1 MELTDAFNNVK
12 TTENGDLAYKSTSN
26 KLLDILFMS
35 EYYKNNTDKL
45 PNIVGEPQANIF
57 ASFMRDPRL
66 GMGCKNVGRTLL
78 GQVNASPEEILAC
91 GRADDLWIMAQKFIH
106 LKKKMYD
113 FLFNEC
119 QNNNALVKKWMPRYS
134 SKNLMVARQMAKYF
148 GLNKQQYGH
157 FVKVTTTESQLSEHK
172 EEEIKFEQVPSLAA
186 IKYAK
191 TFDRKQHERYQKYL
205 QDVREGKKELH
216 VSTTTMY
223 DIYKNRDKIDADLF
237 ISKLD
242 ATPGSWLPVIDVS
255 GSMCDSHDSI
265 GKALAIGYYLA
276 ITSCYLPNNFITF
289 SERPEIVK
297 LQEGVTFKERLKQIE
312 RSHWG
317 MNTDLSAVMQT
328 LRQVDGQLPEYLVI
342 LSDME
347 FDYGSSQNKD
357 ELMNQWKKNGITTK
371 IVWWNFNSRNVTC
384 PEIDIHGNIF
394 MSGYNPMLLQYLE
407 ARFDGKMFL
416 DKLLKVYQQKREL

>member
-1 MELTDAFNNVK
+1 MELTDVFNNAK
-12 TTENGDLAYKSTSN
+12 LTENGDLAYKSTTN

-91 GRADDLWIMAQKFIH
+91 GRADDLWIMGQKFIH
-106 LKKKMYD
+106 LQKKMYD

-134 SKNLMVARQMAKYF
+134 SKNLMVARQLAKYF

-172 EEEIKFEQVPSLAA
+172 EAEIKFEQVPSLAA

-191 TFDRKQHERYQKYL
+191 TFDKKQHERYQQYL
-205 QDVREGKKELH
+205 EDVRNGKKELH
-216 VSTTTMY
+216 VSTTTIY
-223 DIYKNRDKIDADLF
+223 DIYKNRTKIDADLF

-242 ATPGSWLPVIDVS
+242 AVPGSWLPIVDTS
-255 GSMCDSHDSI
+255 GSMCDNHDSI
-265 GKALAIGYYLA
+265 GKALAIGYYLS
-276 ITSCYLPNNFITF
+276 ITSTFLPDNFITF
-289 SERPEIVK
+289 SANPKLVQLNGKTFSERIHRMSKAE
-297 LQEGVTFKERLKQIE
+297 
-312 RSHWG
+312 WG
-317 MNTDLSAVMQT
+317 CDTNLAAVMN
-328 LRQVDGQLPEYLVI
+328 LLKKVDGRLPEYIVI

-347 FDYGSSQNKD
+347 FDCGSSDSKSN
-357 ELMNQWKKNGITTK
+357 LMSYWKERGITTK
-371 IVWWNFNSRNVTC
+371 IVWWNFNSRNTTC
-384 PEIDIHGNIF
+384 PEIDSDGNIF

-407 ARFDGKMFL
+407 AGFDGKMFL
-416 DKLLKVYQQKREL
+416 DKLLKVYQQKRGL